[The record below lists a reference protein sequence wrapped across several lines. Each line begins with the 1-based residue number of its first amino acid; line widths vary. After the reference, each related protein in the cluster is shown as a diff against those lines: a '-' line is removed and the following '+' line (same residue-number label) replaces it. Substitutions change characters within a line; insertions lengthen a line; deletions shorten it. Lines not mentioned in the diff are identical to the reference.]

1 MNYIREINAFMD
13 WLETNPLEATTQ
25 TLWFHI
31 MAIANKS
38 GWPEWFT
45 IANLTLMARANISE
59 NTLIKHR
66 NILIQKGRIQYKNQG
81 KQKAGKYKLISFT
94 SNNEVKHSVKDSV
107 TSNNEVKHEVNHEV
121 NHEVKCEVKPSAL
134 YKLNE
139 TKLNETIEEDRGA
152 PSAASAAVLYDDR
165 FRSIVE
171 AYEANI
177 RPITPLEA
185 ERLSKW
191 LDDMDADVIIAAI
204 EEAIVYNKRSMK
216 YIEGILRN
224 WHSNNIRTK
233 LDLEAYRRD
242 WEDRKQSEGQ
252 ASRDLNKTVD
262 FARFEHHEYTGE
274 QLESLFEEIG

>member
-1 MNYIREINAFMD
+1 MNYIKEINSFYD
-13 WLETNPLEATTQ
+13 WLETNPLASSCIV
-25 TLWFHI
+25 LWYALMH
-31 MAIANKS
+31 IANKA
-38 GWPEWFT
+38 GWPDTFAVAVSVLEIKTGLKKDT
-45 IANLTLMARANISE
+45 IYDARNKLQQA
-59 NTLIKHR
+59 
-66 NILIQKGRIQYKNQG
+66 GRIKWNSRRGNQSAVYKI
-81 KQKAGKYKLISFT
+81 ISFE
-94 SNNEVKHSVKDSV
+94 NESK
-107 TSNNEVKHEVNHEV
+107 
-121 NHEVKCEVKPSAL
+121 KPTQVPTQPSMQSSTIN
-134 YKLNE
+134 KLNE
-139 TKLNETIEEDRGA
+139 TKLNETIAEEDRGT
-152 PSAASAAVLYDDR
+152 PSAASTAVLYDDR
-165 FRSIVE
+165 YRSVVE

-262 FARFEHHEYTGE
+262 FARFEHHEYTDE

>member
-1 MNYIREINAFMD
+1 MNYIKEINSFYD
-13 WLETNPLEATTQ
+13 WLETNPLASSCIV
-25 TLWFHI
+25 LWYALMH
-31 MAIANKS
+31 IANKA
-38 GWPEWFT
+38 GWPDTFAVAVSVLEIKTGLKKDT
-45 IANLTLMARANISE
+45 IYDARNKLQQA
-59 NTLIKHR
+59 
-66 NILIQKGRIQYKNQG
+66 GRIKWNSRRGNQSAVYKI
-81 KQKAGKYKLISFT
+81 ISFE
-94 SNNEVKHSVKDSV
+94 NESK
-107 TSNNEVKHEVNHEV
+107 
-121 NHEVKCEVKPSAL
+121 KPTQVPTQPSTQVPTQPSMQSSTIN
-134 YKLNE
+134 KLNE
-139 TKLNETIEEDRGA
+139 TKLNETIAEEDRGT
-152 PSAASAAVLYDDR
+152 PSAASTAVLYDDR
-165 FRSIVE
+165 YRSIVE

-262 FARFEHHEYTGE
+262 FARFEHHEYTDE